1 MFHQKCI
8 LFHSFDVS
16 YETAE
21 TSCRSLNNPSSHF
34 TFKLITIESLEE
46 QEFIHSL
53 LLERDAS
60 SFKAENKK
68 QTASYF
74 WLDAK
79 DVNRR
84 NALET
89 SLSSLPPVG
98 CPSNP
103 EGCPVKVVSS
113 RDDFV
118 WCYFDCQKS
127 SVHVICESKPKLV
140 TNTTE
145 DSFDK
150 NTVSEKNREDEEK
163 KRLQIQS
170 NSEIPDLNSSLS
182 DNNKTNDSEDINVK
196 VVSDNNNVVNEGDDD
211 FGELHTKKEM
221 TSTSTPSSTKAFSGD
236 DRSKKHGNED
246 LHLKESTTIVINKK
260 RDITD
265 QTSIRPDKRPR
276 YKVIPTIQY
285 DCDVGWKLKDKK
297 CFKISP
303 TLSSGDESSPTCRMQ
318 YSAQAAS
325 ITSRDQQEMLE
336 ELMKEHLESI
346 QKPLLLLNSRRV
358 GSEQRFKWESG
369 EAFNFANWAAE
380 QPSNYKDGN
389 CLGVIT
395 NGVEFGQWKV
405 VSCET
410 SGNVICSKP
419 AKFLSTF
426 DSGLAKEV
434 LEDDEDSSTTS
445 SVEREAE
452 NTSPKDSQ
460 HPIHYE
466 KDPEDESVVETDNHS
481 MEGQKDTSQPKT
493 NTSTSLILC
502 LFIVALVAVML
513 LLCFLLGV
521 KKRRNREQQRN
532 RRSSKGSG
540 HQVSPGAIQ
549 ANATATNVS
558 NKRKEQENEDGP
570 IFLAKST
577 DDPSLYIDSRSNDR
591 KSQNEEAPDA
601 SLLP

>member
-1 MFHQKCI
+1 M
-8 LFHSFDVS
+8 
-16 YETAE
+16 
-21 TSCRSLNNPSSHF
+21 
-34 TFKLITIESLEE
+34 EE
-46 QEFIHSL
+46 QEFVHSL

-60 SFKAENKK
+60 SFKEENKK
-68 QTASYF
+68 QSASYF

-89 SLSSLPPVG
+89 SLSSSPPVG

-103 EGCPVKVVSS
+103 SGCPVKVVSS

-127 SVHVICESKPKLV
+127 SVHVICESKPRLV

-145 DSFDK
+145 DNFDNK

-170 NSEIPDLNSSLS
+170 NSEIPDLDSSLR

-196 VVSDNNNVVNEGDDD
+196 VVSDNNNAVNEEDDD
-211 FGELHTKKEM
+211 FGELHTKEQM
-221 TSTSTPSSTKAFSGD
+221 TSTSTPSSAKEFSGD
-236 DRSKKHGNED
+236 DRSKEHGNED
-246 LHLKESTTIVINKK
+246 LHFKESTTIIINKK
-260 RDITD
+260 RDVTD
-265 QTSIRPDKRPR
+265 QTSMRPERGPR
-276 YKVIPTIQY
+276 LKVTPIIQY
-285 DCDVGWKLKDKK
+285 ECDVGWRLKDKK

-336 ELMKEHLESI
+336 ELMKDHIESI
-346 QKPLLLLNSRRV
+346 QKPILLLNSRRV
-358 GSEQRFKWESG
+358 GLGQRFKWESE

-380 QPSNYKDGN
+380 QPSHYKDGN

-410 SGNVICSKP
+410 LSNVLCSKLP
-419 AKFLSTF
+419 KNITTF
-426 DSGLAKEV
+426 DTELAKEMP
-434 LEDDEDSSTTS
+434 EDDEDSSTTS
-445 SVEREAE
+445 VEREVE
-452 NTSPKDSQ
+452 NTTPKDSQ

-466 KDPEDESVVETDNHS
+466 RGPEDESVVERDHS
-481 MEGQKDTSQPKT
+481 TEGQKDTSQPKT
-493 NTSTSLILC
+493 NTSTSLTLC

-513 LLCFLLGV
+513 LLCFLMGI

-532 RRSSKGSG
+532 RRNSKGSG

-549 ANATATNVS
+549 ANTTATNVS
-558 NKRKEQENEDGP
+558 NKRKDQENKDGP
-570 IFLAKST
+570 IFLAKSP
-577 DDPSLYIDSRSNDR
+577 DDPNLYIDSRSND